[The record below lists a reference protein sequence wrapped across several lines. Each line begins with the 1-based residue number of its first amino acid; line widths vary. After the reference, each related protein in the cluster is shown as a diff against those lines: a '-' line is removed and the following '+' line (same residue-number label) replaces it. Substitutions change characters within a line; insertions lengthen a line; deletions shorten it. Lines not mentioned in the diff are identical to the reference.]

1 MTSRNS
7 IPSFGSLEHT
17 FSFAAHPWLRDDSR
31 RIPLDIL
38 IYKLV
43 KLYLHATP
51 FRRAAKKVKDSSCS
65 FFFSFS
71 FGFLV
76 GN

>member
-1 MTSRNS
+1 M
-7 IPSFGSLEHT
+7 
-17 FSFAAHPWLRDDSR
+17 FAAHPWLRDDTR

-43 KLYLHATP
+43 KLYLNATP
-51 FRRAAKKVKDSSCS
+51 FKRAAMKVKYFPSFPYSSTS
-65 FFFSFS
+65 S

-76 GN
+76 AGVGN